1 MGHFGCSP
9 ISGHHSLGNTCAACE
24 AGSSRD
30 RLALIKVEVQRDAHM
45 PETCCCTVLFSG
57 IMVKRIVCAYMAASM
72 HFIRDLPIFINDGVR
87 KSIQGDMAMGD
98 WVESII
104 SKQAFEEGVLQF
116 AAQWLRRS
124 SSSTPW
130 TWHQATNA
138 LVRDAHKPLS

>member
-1 MGHFGCSP
+1 MH
-9 ISGHHSLGNTCAACE
+9 TCQ
-24 AGSSRD
+24 
-30 RLALIKVEVQRDAHM
+30 RLAAVQ
-45 PETCCCTVLFSG
+45 CCFLALWSRELYVHTWLPQCILF
-57 IMVKRIVCAYMAASM
+57 
-72 HFIRDLPIFINDGVR
+72 RDLPIFINDGVR

-138 LVRDAHKPLS
+138 LVRDAHEPLS